1 MLVPSRIDRGIG
13 SYVPAAKSHR
23 IVIAHVTSA
32 HGIRGDVVLKTHM
45 DDPHDLT
52 GYGPLTDEA
61 GTRRFEIKSLRV
73 TAKGVVVHFK
83 GVEDRTTAEG
93 LRGVGLFVDRAALLP
108 AEDGAFYHVDLI
120 GLAAVDAAGAV
131 VGKVVAVQNF
141 GAGTLLEISR
151 SGVRET
157 EYVPFTD
164 AFVPEVDIAG
174 GRVIVVMPVMVGEPE
189 PKDDGDER
197 G

>member
-1 MLVPSRIDRGIG
+1 
-13 SYVPAAKSHR
+13 VPAAKSHR
-23 IVIAHVTSA
+23 IVMAHVTCA

-52 GYGPLTDEA
+52 SYGPLTDEA

-73 TAKGVVVHFK
+73 TAKGVVVHLK
-83 GVEDRTTAEG
+83 GVEDRNAAEA
-93 LRGVGLFVDRAALLP
+93 LRGVGLFVERTALP
-108 AEDGAFYHVDLI
+108 PSEDGAYYHVDLI
-120 GLAAVDAAGAV
+120 GLAAVDAAGAAI
-131 VGKVVAVQNF
+131 GKVIAVQNF
-141 GAGTLLEISR
+141 GAGTMLEISR
-151 SGVRET
+151 PGVRET

-174 GRVIVVMPVMVGEPE
+174 GRVVVVMPVMVGDPE
-189 PKDDGDER
+189 PKDAGELDEL